1 MLLDDAH
8 VDSDMDVGSPTAVSA
23 ALLHNVSLCGDNFS
37 ADSNLTRPLGEWE
50 QRQGGRDG
58 RDGGREG
65 GEEGRQGTEAGEGG
79 RGRREARRLW
89 MS

>member
-1 MLLDDAH
+1 MLDDVH

-50 QRQGGRDG
+50 QRK
-58 RDGGREG
+58 GGREG
-65 GEEGRQGTEAGEGG
+65 REGGRGGRQGRERGEGG
-79 RGRREARRLW
+79 RQAGCG
-89 MS
+89 